1 MKIRL
6 TLLLALFPGVLTAAA
21 VDQLKSFSK
30 DTRSASAVFNQTVL
44 DKNGRKI
51 QEASGTMAFSRP
63 GKFRWVYEKP
73 YEQLIVGD
81 GKKLWVF
88 DKELNQVTVRE
99 LDQALGTTPAALL
112 AGDAIER
119 NFVLLDAGT
128 RDEVAWLQATPR
140 NKETSFESVRL
151 GFRGATLAA
160 MELKDNFGQ
169 TTLIRFSDVKANPQ
183 LAADLFQFVAPQGA
197 DVIGE

>member
-6 TLLLALFPGVLTAAA
+6 AFFVALLPGAVLAAA
-21 VDQLKSFSK
+21 VDQLQSFAKETKSATAAFS
-30 DTRSASAVFNQTVL
+30 QTVL
-44 DKNGRKI
+44 DKNGKKI
-51 QEASGTMAFSRP
+51 QEANGTMAFSRP

-81 GKKLWVF
+81 GTKLWVF
-88 DKELNQVTVRE
+88 DKELNQVTVRG
-99 LDQALGTTPAALL
+99 LDEALGTTPAALL

-119 NFVLLDAGT
+119 NFDLQDAGT
-128 RDEVAWLQATPR
+128 GNDLDWLQATPK
-140 NKETSFESVRL
+140 NKESSFESVRL
-151 GFRGATLAA
+151 GFSGQTLAA

-169 TTLIRFSDVKANPQ
+169 TTLIRFFEVKANPQ
-183 LAADLFQFVAPQGA
+183 LSADLFQFTPPQGA

>member
-119 NFVLLDAGT
+119 NFDLQDAGT
-128 RDEVAWLQATPR
+128 RDEVAWLQATPK

-160 MELKDNFGQ
+160 MELEDNFGQ

>member
-1 MKIRL
+1 MKTRL
-6 TLLLALFPGVLTAAA
+6 ALLLVFFPGLLAAA
-21 VDQLKSFSK
+21 AIDQLKSFSK
-30 DTRSASAVFNQTVL
+30 DTHSASAAFSQTVL
-44 DKNGRKI
+44 DRNGKKI

-99 LDQALGTTPAALL
+99 LDDALGTTPAALL

-119 NFVLLDAGT
+119 SFELSEGRKEGDI
-128 RDEVAWLQATPR
+128 EWLQANPR

-151 GFRGATLAA
+151 GFRGPTLAA
-160 MELKDNFGQ
+160 MELKDHFGQ
-169 TTLIRFSDVKANPQ
+169 TTVIRFSEVKDNPQ
-183 LAADLFQFVAPQGA
+183 LSADLFQFEPPQGA

>member
-1 MKIRL
+1 MRTRIAL
-6 TLLLALFPGVLTAAA
+6 VLMLLPGILAAAA
-21 VDQLKSFSK
+21 VDQLKSFAQK
-30 DTRSASAVFNQTVL
+30 TQTASAVFNQILL
-44 DKNGRKI
+44 DKNGKKL

-81 GKKLWVF
+81 GKKLWVY

-112 AGDAIER
+112 AGDAIEQSFNLTEGEKR
-119 NFVLLDAGT
+119 KDVEWMVATPKTKESTFEKVLL
-128 RDEVAWLQATPR
+128 
-140 NKETSFESVRL
+140 
-151 GFRGATLAA
+151 GFKGADLVA
-160 MELKDNFGQ
+160 MELNDNFGQ

-183 LAADLFQFVAPQGA
+183 LSADL
-197 DVIGE
+197 

>member
-1 MKIRL
+1 MKIRIALLL
-6 TLLLALFPGVLTAAA
+6 TLLPGALLAAA
-21 VDQLKSFSK
+21 VDQLQSFAK
-30 DTRSASAVFNQTVL
+30 DTKSATAAFSQTVL

-88 DKELNQVTVRE
+88 DKELNQVTVRA
-99 LDQALGTTPAALL
+99 LDEALGTTPAALL

-119 NFVLLDAGT
+119 NFDLQDAGT
-128 RDEVAWLQATPR
+128 RNDLSWLEATPK
-140 NKETSFESVRL
+140 NKESSFESVGL
-151 GFRGATLAA
+151 GFSGETLAA

-169 TTLIRFSDVKANPQ
+169 TTLIRFSEVKANPQ
-183 LAADLFQFVAPQGA
+183 LSADLFQFTPPQGA